1 MNIVAQKCKE
11 LLHQNGINILSEID
25 FEINKEVKTLSFEY
39 IIDTYMKASNESQ
52 LVFLTALDKSIKAE
66 NNGARKFF
74 EGMGQLLLLTH
85 LSKNIEA

>member
-1 MNIVAQKCKE
+1 MNTTAKKCKE
-11 LLHQNGINILSEID
+11 LLHKHNINVLSEID
-25 FEINKEVKTLSFEY
+25 FDINGEINTLSFEY

-52 LVFLTALDKSIKAE
+52 LVFLAALEKSIKAE
-66 NNGARKFF
+66 NGGARKFF